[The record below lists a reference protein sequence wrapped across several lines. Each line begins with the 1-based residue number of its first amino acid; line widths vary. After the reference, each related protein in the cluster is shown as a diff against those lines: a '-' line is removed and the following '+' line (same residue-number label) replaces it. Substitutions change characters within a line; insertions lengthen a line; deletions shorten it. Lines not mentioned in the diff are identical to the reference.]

1 MKKLTRKIT
10 LSLVAILFAV
20 IALGTTT
27 YAWFTLGTTA
37 SVGTVEGEVTSGEGI
52 EISLDGKTWV
62 NKLTEEMLSQYI
74 KNHATSL
81 SLTDV
86 TKNGKDFKKNNG
98 VTGGDKATENTDY
111 LVLPIKVRA
120 IGKAAASEDGT
131 KAGYKLYVSSVNIK
145 DDKTNETAISW
156 NADVDIEIGGKS
168 VLTAGNPFKLYASDA
183 ARVTF
188 EYNDT
193 TKATIY
199 TTHTDTEYKDED
211 AKTKEDGL
219 AKAYAIK
226 KGYTTLPTF
235 VEDELSTTDT
245 PSLILASNVNDN
257 DGKVLL
263 VDSLPKATEIITV
276 NVYIWLNGYDAH
288 CINAILG
295 HKIYVDFSFVA
306 KVE

>member
-62 NKLTEEMLSQYI
+62 NKLTEEMLSKYVQQ
-74 KNHATSL
+74 HAVSL

-86 TKNGKDFKKNNG
+86 TKSGKTFMKNNG
-98 VTGGDKATENTDY
+98 VTGGKEATANTDY
-111 LVLPIKVRA
+111 LVLPIQVRA

-145 DDKTNETAISW
+145 DDKTTETAINW
-156 NADVDIEIGGKS
+156 KADVDVKVGEKQ
-168 VLTAGNPFKLYASDA
+168 VLTAGNDFKLYASDA

-188 EYNDT
+188 EYNDA

-199 TTHTDTEYKDED
+199 TTHGDTTYKDED
-211 AKTKEDGL
+211 TKTQEDGL
-219 AKAYAIK
+219 AKAYATA
-226 KGYTTLPTF
+226 KGYDTLPTF
-235 VEDELSTTDT
+235 VDDELLT
-245 PSLILASNVNDN
+245 PEKNSLILASDVNEN
-257 DGKVLL
+257 DGKVLI
-263 VDSLPKATEIITV
+263 VDALPKATETITV
-276 NVYIWLNGYDAH
+276 NVYVWLNGYDAH

-306 KVE
+306 KAE